1 MPAPPGTLPA
11 RLPPGL
17 AAESRGAGSLTTELI
32 APEPIP
38 PVINVTIGR
47 VEVRSDPPAP
57 PPELPDPGPQPLSL
71 ADYLR
76 DRGGGGR

>member
-1 MPAPPGTLPA
+1 MPTPPGSLPA

-17 AAESRGAGSLTTELI
+17 AAERRGAGSLTTELI

-57 PPELPDPGPQPLSL
+57 PELPDPGPQPLSL

>member
-17 AAESRGAGSLTTELI
+17 VAGSRGAGSLTTEPI

-47 VEVRSDPPAP
+47 VEVRPDPPAP
-57 PPELPDPGPQPLSL
+57 PPERPDPGPQPLSL
-71 ADYLR
+71 ADYLQG
-76 DRGGGGR
+76 RGGDGR

>member
-1 MPAPPGTLPA
+1 MEP
-11 RLPPGL
+11 
-17 AAESRGAGSLTTELI
+17 I

-71 ADYLR
+71 ADYLQG
-76 DRGGGGR
+76 RGGGGR